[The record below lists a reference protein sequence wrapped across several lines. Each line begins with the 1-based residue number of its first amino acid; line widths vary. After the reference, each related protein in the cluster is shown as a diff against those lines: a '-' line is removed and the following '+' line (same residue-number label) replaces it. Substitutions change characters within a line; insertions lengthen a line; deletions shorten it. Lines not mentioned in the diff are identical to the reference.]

1 MMKKVFVSGCFD
13 MLHSGHV
20 AFFESAAK
28 LGELY
33 VGIGSDS
40 TINELKGRYPINSEQ
55 ERLYMVKSI
64 KYVKDAFI
72 NKGNGVLDFSE
83 QVKNLKPDIIYV
95 NNDNDTS
102 KKEQFCKENGIELII
117 GSRDV
122 IEGLDEHSTTDI
134 VKKCKI
140 PYRIDLAGG
149 WLDQQFVNEIYS
161 GCVLTI
167 SVEPDI
173 RFRERSGLSSSTRR
187 KAIDLWGYEIPQGNK
202 EKLAKQLFC
211 YDNEPIANKKYLSGS
226 QDSLGIV
233 LPGLNKLE
241 YSNSY
246 WPYHIEQIYDEEI
259 LSWLERHIWLIPL
272 NPREQTLNI
281 YDAYDLKLK
290 HVRNLSIA
298 AEETWTS
305 ILKMDL
311 DAFGKSVLD
320 SFKAQIKIFPRMV
333 DDHIWN
339 VIEEYVPY
347 VKGYKLT
354 GCGGGGYVMVVS
366 DTPVKNG
373 FQVKIVR
380 N

>member
-1 MMKKVFVSGCFD
+1 

-72 NKGNGVLDFSE
+72 NKGSGVLDFSE
-83 QVKNLKPDIIYV
+83 QVKTLKPDIIYV

-122 IEGLDEHSTTDI
+122 IEGLDERSTTDI

-259 LSWLERHIWLIPL
+259 LSWLEKHIWLIPL
-272 NPREQTLNI
+272 NPREQTLDI

-366 DTPVKNG
+366 DTSVKNG

>member
-1 MMKKVFVSGCFD
+1 MKKVFVSGCFD

-72 NKGNGVLDFSE
+72 NKGSGVLDFSE
-83 QVKNLKPDIIYV
+83 QVKTLKPDIIYV

-122 IEGLDEHSTTDI
+122 IEGLDERSTTDI

-259 LSWLERHIWLIPL
+259 LSWLEKHIWLIPL

-311 DAFGKSVLD
+311 DSFGKAVLD

>member
-1 MMKKVFVSGCFD
+1 MKKVFVSGCFD

-72 NKGNGVLDFSE
+72 NKGSGVLDFSE
-83 QVKNLKPDIIYV
+83 QVKTLKPDIIYV

-122 IEGLDEHSTTDI
+122 IEGLDERSTTDI

-259 LSWLERHIWLIPL
+259 LSWLEKHIWLIPL
-272 NPREQTLNI
+272 NPREQTLDI

-366 DTPVKNG
+366 DTSVKNG

>member
-1 MMKKVFVSGCFD
+1 MKKVFVSGCFD